1 VWAYAAPPA
10 EHAPLLQAGAQ
21 RVIAGMHELRLA

>member
-10 EHAPLLQAGAQ
+10 EHAPLVHAGAK
-21 RVIAGMHELRLA
+21 RVFTGMQELRLG